1 MSAFEQ
7 ALAVVLSNEGGQSS
21 DPADPGNWTGGAVGL
36 GECRGTKFGISASAY
51 PTTDIAVLTPA
62 TAGDIYRRDY
72 WDKIGGD
79 ALPPPLALLVF
90 DAAVNNGVGRAIR
103 WLQTAANV
111 AVDGVI
117 GPETLAAIT
126 SAGAAPA
133 GGSALCAAFLAER
146 LLFMTA
152 LPTWRHFGVGWT
164 RRLCRL
170 PFASVTMTGA

>member
-7 ALAVVLSNEGGQSS
+7 ALAVVLNNEGGQSS
-21 DPADPGNWTGGAVGL
+21 DPADPGNWTGGAVGQ

-51 PTTDIAVLTPA
+51 PTTDVAALTPA
-62 TAGDIYRRDY
+62 TVGDIYRRDY
-72 WDKIGGD
+72 WDKIAGD
-79 ALPPPLALLVF
+79 ALPPPLALLMF
-90 DAAVNNGVGRAIR
+90 DAAVNNGVERAIR
-103 WLQTAANV
+103 WLQTAAGV

-117 GPETLAAIT
+117 GPGTLAAIK
-126 SAGAAPA
+126 SAGAAPG

-152 LPTWRHFGVGWT
+152 LPTWRHFGVGWA